1 MNRGRAFR
9 YSGEVQGKSKET
21 RRTKR
26 RQGDARREMYNLFFL
41 LYPTPSNLLHDAP
54 NRVNS
59 GPEGRP
65 FGPLQR
71 NEPAAA
77 FRNSLFYE
85 QRPPERR
92 PAL

>member
-26 RQGDARREMYNLFFL
+26 RQGTRGEKCTIFFL
-41 LYPTPSNLLHDAP
+41 LYPTPSNLLHDAL

-77 FRNSLFYE
+77 FRNSLFS
-85 QRPPERR
+85 
-92 PAL
+92 